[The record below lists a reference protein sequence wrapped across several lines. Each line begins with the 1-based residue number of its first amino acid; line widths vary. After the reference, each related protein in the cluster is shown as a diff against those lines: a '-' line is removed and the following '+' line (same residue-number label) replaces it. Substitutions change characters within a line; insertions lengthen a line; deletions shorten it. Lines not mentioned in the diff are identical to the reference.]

1 MDYRLVKQFSNNAV
15 DNFFNFFYKIVDFG
29 MVLVDVL
36 WAFLDIWYCFFMV
49 FANVWLYLYYFTLFC
64 LDKLTMSGLFSR
76 GMGARGGN
84 IGTKAYAPDAFVPHN
99 PMYGKIELPKV
110 SAIAPKSS
118 GKIVTAAAAVTEK
131 VASAASRPQA
141 PKGKRL
147 SAKDFF
153 EPFVLL
159 FSRIWRSFKRFFSR
173 IAEVLILKLK
183 PVREEQPQ
191 GSTSLID
198 EYMKEYKKKKK

>member
-36 WAFLDIWYCFFMV
+36 WAFLDIWYQFFSI
-49 FANVWLYLYYFTLFC
+49 FLNVWLYLYYFTLFI

-76 GMGARGGN
+76 GMGAKGGN
-84 IGTKAYAPDAFVPHN
+84 IGTKAYSPDAFVPHN

-110 SAIAPKSS
+110 PVIAPKSS
-118 GKIVTAAAAVTEK
+118 GKVKAAVSAVTEK
-131 VASAASRPQA
+131 VAVAASRPQA
-141 PKGKRL
+141 PQGRKL
-147 SAKDFF
+147 SAKEFF
-153 EPFVLL
+153 EPFVLF
-159 FSRIWRSFKRFFSR
+159 FSRLWRSVKRFFSR
-173 IAEVLILKLK
+173 IAEVLMLKLK

-191 GSTSLID
+191 GGTSLID
-198 EYMKEYKKKKK
+198 EYMREYKKKKK

>member
-29 MVLVDVL
+29 MVLVDVF
-36 WAFLDIWYCFFMV
+36 WAFLDIWYCFFMI

-84 IGTKAYAPDAFVPHN
+84 IGTKAYSPDSFVPHN
-99 PMYGKIELPKV
+99 PMYGKIELPKAPV
-110 SAIAPKSS
+110 IAQKSS
-118 GKIVTAAAAVTEK
+118 GTVKAAVSAVSEK
-131 VASAASRPQA
+131 VAAAASRPQA

-153 EPFVLL
+153 EPIVLF
-159 FSRIWRSFKRFFSR
+159 FSRIWRSLKRFFSR

>member
-29 MVLVDVL
+29 MVLVDVF
-36 WAFLDIWYCFFMV
+36 WAFLDIWYCFFMI

-76 GMGARGGN
+76 GMGAKGGN
-84 IGTKAYAPDAFVPHN
+84 IGSKAYSPDAFVPHN
-99 PMYGKIELPKV
+99 PMFGKIELPNAPV
-110 SAIAPKSS
+110 IAPKSP
-118 GKIVTAAAAVTEK
+118 GKITAAAAAVTEK

-141 PKGKRL
+141 AKGKKL
-147 SAKDFF
+147 SAKDVF
-153 EPFVLL
+153 EPFVLF
-159 FSRIWRSFKRFFSR
+159 FSRIWRSIKRFFSR
-173 IAEVLILKLK
+173 VAEVLILKLK

-198 EYMKEYKKKKK
+198 EYMREYKKKKK